1 MSTVTTRADAPDKPI
16 SKKVRAAID
25 LMEAGKVKT
34 ITDAAAQIG
43 LSREHLSRELAKPH
57 VVQFMHQ
64 KARRNLAN
72 AALRASNTK
81 VDLLDAV
88 SERVRDMASSYVLG
102 LAGIKPAA
110 EPAMN
115 VNINIRAGYV
125 IDLSDEPKVIDHA

>member
-1 MSTVTTRADAPDKPI
+1 MTLLPAKAPDKPKPI

-25 LMEAGKVKT
+25 LMEAGNAKT
-34 ITDAAAQIG
+34 ITDAAAQVG

-57 VVQFMHQ
+57 VVEFMHQ

-81 VDLLDAV
+81 VDLLDAE

-115 VNINIRAGYV
+115 LNINIRAGYV
-125 IDLSDEPKVIDHA
+125 IDLSDDPKVIDHA